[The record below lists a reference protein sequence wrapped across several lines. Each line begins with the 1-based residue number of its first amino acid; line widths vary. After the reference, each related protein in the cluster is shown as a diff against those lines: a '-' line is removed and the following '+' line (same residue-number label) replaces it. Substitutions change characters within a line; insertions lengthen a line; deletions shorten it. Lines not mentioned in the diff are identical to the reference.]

1 MVRCNC
7 PQVHRGYVYRANR
20 LLEIKHVVDHQRRFR
35 VLDPKTCVNI
45 RKFRINRKKMRR
57 GKRHKNQAI
66 PRSVE
71 FSNLIVVKLST
82 ETRIKRPQRNIRIT
96 TLNAQS
102 VRNKD
107 QLIADCI
114 FNSKAN
120 FMVITETR
128 LKDTDDTWDRR
139 VRISTKMD

>member
-1 MVRCNC
+1 
-7 PQVHRGYVYRANR
+7 
-20 LLEIKHVVDHQRRFR
+20 
-35 VLDPKTCVNI
+35 
-45 RKFRINRKKMRR
+45 MRR

-71 FSNLIVVKLST
+71 FSNLIMVKFSM
-82 ETRIKRPQRNIRIT
+82 ETTIKRPQRNIRKT

-102 VRNKD
+102 VKNKD

-120 FMVITETR
+120 YTVITETW
-128 LKDTDDTWDRR
+128 LKDTDDTWMKGSDLNQNGLK
-139 VRISTKMD
+139 IWK